1 MQFLEHFCLR
11 NDLHSI
17 FSLSAKKETIENLVS
32 YFLLASLTDDDS
44 VYGLDNQCGTDSHQ
58 SVVHRTRVVGLGD
71 GYAALQDDVAR
82 VDLMAEEEGRD
93 ARFLVAMDDGPVDR
107 RRAAILRQ
115 QGGVQIERTQAWH
128 FPNNARQHAEGDDDL
143 QIGAECAQFVDEGGV
158 REAFGLQHA

>member
-1 MQFLEHFCLR
+1 M
-11 NDLHSI
+11 
-17 FSLSAKKETIENLVS
+17 
-32 YFLLASLTDDDS
+32 
-44 VYGLDNQCGTDSHQ
+44 
-58 SVVHRTRVVGLGD
+58 HRTRVVGLGD